1 LDLRGHP
8 MRAMILAAGL
18 GMRLRPLTETTPK
31 SLLSIAGRPILAW
44 NLLLLKHHGITDVII
59 NLHHL
64 GEQIV
69 QALGD
74 GSRLGLRVAYS
85 HEPEI
90 QGTAGGIRQ
99 AAPFLKDG
107 PFLVLNGDTLS
118 QCDLTALV
126 AAHRA
131 GKALATL
138 ALRKDPAATT
148 WGPVTVGPDSRILQ
162 INGKPPLAPQA
173 KPLPAPGMFAGIHVM
188 EPDILDTITPGP
200 GSIIDVYHALLGKG
214 LVLRGWWM
222 TGYWS
227 DIGTRERYEQAER
240 DAAEGRLAIT

>member
-1 LDLRGHP
+1 

-18 GMRLRPLTETTPK
+18 GTRLRPLTDRTPK
-31 SLLSIAGRPILAW
+31 SLLPIAGRPILVW
-44 NLLLLKHHGITDVII
+44 NLLLLKRHGITDVII

-90 QGTAGGIRQ
+90 QGTGGGIRQ
-99 AAPFLKDG
+99 AAPFLRDG

-118 QCDLTALV
+118 QCDLTGLI

-138 ALRKDPAATT
+138 ALREDPAAAT
-148 WGPVTVGPDSRILQ
+148 WGPVTVDAGSRILQ

-173 KPLPAPGMFAGIHVM
+173 KPLPAPCMFAGIHVM
-188 EPDILDTITPGP
+188 EPDILDAILPGP
-200 GSIIDVYHALLGKG
+200 GSIIDVYHALLGNG
-214 LVLRGWWM
+214 QVLRGCRM
-222 TGYWS
+222 NGYWS

-240 DAAEGRLAIT
+240 DAAEGRLAIP

>member
-1 LDLRGHP
+1 
-8 MRAMILAAGL
+8 MKAMILAAGL
-18 GMRLRPLTETTPK
+18 GTRLRPLTETTPK
-31 SLLSIAGRPILAW
+31 PLLPISGRPILVW
-44 NLLLLKHHGITDVII
+44 NLLLLKRHGITDVIV

-69 QALGD
+69 QMIGD

-90 QGTAGGIRQ
+90 QNTGGGIRQ

-107 PFLVLNGDTLS
+107 SFLVLNGDTLS
-118 QCDLTALV
+118 ECDLTDLI

-138 ALRKDPAATT
+138 ALREDPDTSR
-148 WGPVTVGPDSRILQ
+148 WGPVTVDADSRILQ
-162 INGKPPLAPQA
+162 INGVPPLAPQA
-173 KPLPAPGMFAGIHVM
+173 GPLPIPCMFAGIHVL
-188 EPDILDTITPGP
+188 EPEILNAIPPGP
-200 GSIIDVYHALLGKG
+200 GSIIDVYHRLLGKG
-214 LVLRGWWM
+214 LVLRGWRM
-222 TGYWS
+222 NGYWS

-240 DAAEGRLAIT
+240 DAAEGRLAIS

>member
-1 LDLRGHP
+1 
-8 MRAMILAAGL
+8 MKAMVLAAGL

-31 SLLSIAGRPILAW
+31 PLLPIAGRPILVW
-44 NLLLLKHHGITDVII
+44 NLLLLKRHGIADVIV

-69 QALGD
+69 QAIGD
-74 GSRLGLRVAYS
+74 GSRLGMRVAYS

-90 QGTAGGIRQ
+90 QGTGGGIRQ
-99 AAPFLKDG
+99 AAPLLKNG

-118 QCDLTALV
+118 ACDLTGLI

-138 ALRKDPAATT
+138 ALREDPEATR
-148 WGPVTVGPDSRILQ
+148 WGPVTVDAGSRILQ
-162 INGKPPLAPQA
+162 INGAPPLAPQA
-173 KPLPAPGMFAGIHVM
+173 KPLSAPCMFAGIHVM
-188 EPDILDTITPGP
+188 APAILDAIPPGP

-214 LVLRGWWM
+214 LALRGWRM
-222 TGYWS
+222 NGYWS

-240 DAAEGRLAIT
+240 DAVEGRLAIS

>member
-1 LDLRGHP
+1 
-8 MRAMILAAGL
+8 MKAMILAAGL
-18 GMRLRPLTETTPK
+18 GMRLRPLTDTTPK
-31 SLLSIAGRPILAW
+31 PLLPIAGRPILVW
-44 NLLLLKHHGITDVII
+44 NLLLLKHHGITDVIV

-69 QALGD
+69 QAIGD

-90 QGTAGGIRQ
+90 LGTGGGIRQ
-99 AAPFLKDG
+99 AGPFLKDG

-118 QCDLTALV
+118 SCDLTGLI

-131 GKALATL
+131 GKAPATL
-138 ALRKDPAATT
+138 ALREDPAAAA
-148 WGPVTVGPDSRILQ
+148 WGPVTVDKSLRILQ
-162 INGKPPLAPQA
+162 INGVPPLAPDA
-173 KPLPAPGMFAGIHVM
+173 RPLPAPCMFAGIHVL
-188 EPDILDTITPGP
+188 EPEILEAIRPGP

-214 LVLRGWWM
+214 RGLRGWRM
-222 TGYWS
+222 SGYWS

-240 DAAEGRLAIT
+240 DATEGRLTIS

>member
-1 LDLRGHP
+1 MKALL
-8 MRAMILAAGL
+8 LAAGL
-18 GMRLRPLTETTPK
+18 GTRLRPLTETTPK
-31 SLLSIAGRPILAW
+31 VLLPVTGRPVLAW
-44 NLLLLKHHGITDVII
+44 NLLLLKRHGIADVIV

-69 QALGD
+69 QAIGD

-90 QGTAGGIRQ
+90 QGTGGGIRQ
-99 AAPFLKDG
+99 AVPFLKDG

-118 QCDLTALV
+118 QCDLTGLI

-131 GKALATL
+131 GRALATL
-138 ALRKDPAATT
+138 ALREDPEAAR
-148 WGPVTVGPDSRILQ
+148 WGPVTVDAGARILQ

-173 KPLPAPGMFAGIHVM
+173 KPLPAPCMFAGIHVL
-188 EPDILDTITPGP
+188 EPEILDAIPPGP
-200 GSIIDVYHALLGKG
+200 GSIIDVYHRLLGKG
-214 LVLRGWWM
+214 LVLRGWRM
-222 TGYWS
+222 NGYWS

-240 DAAEGRLAIT
+240 DVAEGRLAIS